1 MALEIYW
8 TTRANKKFDSILEY
22 LLSEWNVKISK
33 NFVKKVFDFLDILTE
48 FPELGTLENE
58 KKNIRGFTLI
68 KQINVFYT
76 VREDK
81 IILLDFFDNRQ
92 NPDKKRF

>member
-22 LLSEWNVKISK
+22 LLSEWNVKIAK
-33 NFVKKVFDFLDILTE
+33 NFVKKVFDFLDILAE

-58 KKNIRGFTLI
+58 NKNIRGFTLI
-68 KQINVFYT
+68 KQINLFYT
-76 VREDK
+76 IREGK

-92 NPDKKRF
+92 DPDKKMF